1 MSLINP
7 GFGLVIWMTIALLVV
22 LYVLSKY
29 AWKPIMNALKERE
42 DSIEESLRAA
52 DKAREEMKNLQL
64 DNEKL
69 LRDAKDERDAILR
82 EARKIREKILEDA
95 KDKANIEAGVIVE
108 SAKERIQNEKN
119 AAIVDI
125 KNSIATISIEIAEKV
140 LKEEFKDKKKQAAY
154 IENMLKETRLKN

>member
-7 GFGLVIWMTIALLVV
+7 GFGLVIWMTIAFIVV
-22 LYVLSKY
+22 LYVLGKY

-52 DKAREEMKNLQL
+52 DKARDEMKDLQL

-69 LRDAKDERDAILR
+69 LRAAKDERDAILR
-82 EARKIREKILEDA
+82 EARKIKDKMIEDA
-95 KDKANIEAGVIVE
+95 KAKANIEAGNIVE

-125 KNSIATISIEIAEKV
+125 KNSIAIISIEIAEKV
-140 LKEEFKDKKKQAAY
+140 LREEFKDKKKQSAY
-154 IENMLKETRLKN
+154 IKSILKETRLKN